1 MYTIKELLQHT
12 KHRPWKHP
20 KQTYSYYQEWNKAL
34 FFHWKVDAEELQKQ
48 LPENLELDLHEGE
61 AWISLVPF
69 TMQKIRPRLL
79 PSVSFI
85 SDFDEIN
92 LRTYVVKNGKPGVY
106 FLNIEAGKKL
116 SADIARLL
124 SGLPYQYSNIQR
136 NQTDQYQAKFQ
147 QKNFLLKAKYNIG
160 KPVQQKTPLDLFLTE
175 RYCLY
180 VDNNDKLYRY
190 EIQHL
195 PWEIHELYTSK
206 LEIQYQ
212 IGTIKLSTPPNLM
225 HYSKGVQV
233 IAWEKE
239 LVI

>member
-12 KHRPWKHP
+12 EHRPWKHP
-20 KQTYSYYQEWNKAL
+20 KQTYSYYQEWNNAL
-34 FFHWKVDAEELQKQ
+34 FFHWKVDKEELQKQ
-48 LPENLELDLHEGE
+48 LPKNLELDLYEGE

-79 PSVSFI
+79 PSLSFI

-124 SGLPYQYSNIQR
+124 SGLPYQFAMMRR
-136 NQTDQYQAKFQ
+136 NATDFYQSKFEV
-147 QKNFLLKAKYNIG
+147 KGFSFKARYRIG
-160 KPVQQKTPLDLFLTE
+160 KPIHEKNALDLFLTE

-180 VDNNDKLYRY
+180 VKSNEKLFRY

-195 PWEIHELYTSK
+195 PWELNQLWVSELETH
-206 LEIQYQ
+206 YQ
-212 IGTIKLSTPPNLM
+212 IGTIDLTRLPDKM

-233 IAWEKE
+233 IAWGREM
-239 LVI
+239 VG